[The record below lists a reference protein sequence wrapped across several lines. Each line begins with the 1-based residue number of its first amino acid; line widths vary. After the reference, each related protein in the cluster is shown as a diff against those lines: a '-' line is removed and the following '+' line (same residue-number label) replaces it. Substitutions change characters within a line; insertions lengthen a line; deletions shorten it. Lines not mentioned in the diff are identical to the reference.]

1 MDKGVSMNRVIA
13 ALCVIL
19 GVVLYVGRA
28 EGQTNSRNWGNIVQ
42 TMVGGQSSTTSTAV
56 SNFNALWPFKYFSL
70 GVTPIGSPSYSV
82 VLEGSNDRLN
92 WSPLVYNSN
101 VTNSGGSVAFQSN
114 AKPVLYMR
122 VRAESLTAAATITAT
137 AVGVP

>member
-1 MDKGVSMNRVIA
+1 MTRTIVS
-13 ALCVIL
+13 LCVIL
-19 GVVLYVGRA
+19 GFLLSVGNA

-42 TMVGGQSSTTSTAV
+42 TMVGGQSSVTSTAV
-56 SNFNALWPFKYFSL
+56 STYNALWPFKYFSL
-70 GVTPIGSPSYSV
+70 GVTPVGSPTYSV
-82 VLEGSNDRLN
+82 VLEGSNDSRN
-92 WSPLVYNSN
+92 WSPLVYNNN
-101 VTNSGGSVAFQSN
+101 VTNTGGSVAFQSN